1 MLIVDVPR
9 RREPL
14 RAPILLPLLAALC
27 MQLLIS
33 TFQLD
38 RALADLLYA
47 LEGHQWLFKDHWF
60 FSDLLHSGGRRFS
73 ILLLLLVLVVLV
85 ASFFVS
91 WLKPYKR
98 VLGYLALAPASA
110 TLLVS
115 SLKQV
120 TGIDCPWDLAPYGG
134 DIPYVP
140 LLSALV
146 NGSGEGACFPA
157 GHASAGYAW
166 VAVYFAAA
174 VACPRLKWRLLAM
187 ALGLGLVFGVCQQL
201 RGAHF
206 LSHDLWSLTLC
217 WCTAAVIA
225 RLMLVK
231 QRSSVEP
238 RMNNLSGL
246 SFVEADKNPGGRR

>member
-9 RREPL
+9 REAF
-14 RAPILLPLLAALC
+14 RAPVLLPLLAALSL
-27 MQLLIS
+27 QLLIS
-33 TFQLD
+33 ALQLD
-38 RALADLLYA
+38 KALADLLYT
-47 LEGHQWLFKDHWF
+47 LEGGRWLFKDHWF
-60 FSDLLHSGGRRFS
+60 FADLLHTGGRRFS
-73 ILLLLLVLVVLV
+73 ILLLLLVLALLV
-85 ASFFVS
+85 ASFFVA

-98 VLGYLALAPASA
+98 VLGYLTLAPLCA

-115 SLKQV
+115 SLKQA

-134 DIPYVP
+134 DLPYVP
-140 LLSALV
+140 LLSALM
-146 NGSGEGACFPA
+146 NDAGEGACFPA

-174 VACPRLKWRLLAM
+174 LVCPRWKWRLLGIAM
-187 ALGLGLVFGVCQQL
+187 TLGLVFGVCQQL

-231 QRSSVEP
+231 QRSLVTP